1 MADTKPTERNE
12 RIQFR
17 QLLEE
22 AVTRPELGGAE

>member
-1 MADTKPTERNE
+1 MADCKPTERHE

-22 AVTRPELGGAE
+22 AVTRPAQGGAE